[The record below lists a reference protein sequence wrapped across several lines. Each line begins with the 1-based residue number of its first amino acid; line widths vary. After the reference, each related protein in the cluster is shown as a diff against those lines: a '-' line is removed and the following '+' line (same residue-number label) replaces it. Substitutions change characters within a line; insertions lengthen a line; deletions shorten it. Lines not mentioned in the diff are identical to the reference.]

1 MKKSTQMKL
10 LLLTILIVVGNW
22 ISPVVSKDA
31 ALETVSKHGQLS
43 VDGVNLVNQYG
54 ERVQL
59 KGMSLFWSVWMPY
72 YYNKTTVDGIKEY
85 CHSNIVRPVMA
96 IDTKDGGYLTDPDY
110 EEALVYA
117 VIDAAIEDDIYVL
130 VDWQDMEAEK
140 HLEQSL
146 YFFDRLSKKYG
157 SYPNIIYEPYNEP
170 ITLEWSNVVKPYHE
184 AVIKTIRAN
193 DPDNLIVVGTPQ
205 WSQLLDLAA
214 ADPILNQTNI
224 MYSLHF
230 YAGTHQQSERDIAKA
245 AIDAGLP
252 VFVSEYGT
260 VNADASLPVNVSEAL
275 LWYEFMEE
283 RGMSY
288 VNYAV
293 SDKDEGA
300 AALIPGTPPEKVCRE
315 EYLTESGKI
324 AVEHNKA

>member
-1 MKKSTQMKL
+1 MKL
-10 LLLTILIVVGNW
+10 LLITCLFVVGNW
-22 ISPVVSKDA
+22 IAPVVSKDA
-31 ALETVSKHGQLS
+31 ALETVSKHGKLS
-43 VDGVNLVNQYG
+43 VDGVNLVNQNG

-59 KGMSLFWSVWMPY
+59 KGMSLFWSIWMPY
-72 YYNKTTVDGIKEY
+72 YYNKTTVDAVKAN
-85 CHSNIVRPVMA
+85 CHSNIVRPMLA
-96 IDTKDGGYLTDPDY
+96 IDTKDGGYLTDPDGQ
-110 EEALVYA
+110 EALIYA

-130 VDWQDMEAEK
+130 IDWQDFEAEN

-146 YFFDRLSKKYG
+146 YFFDKLSKTYG

-170 ITLEWSNVVKPYHE
+170 ISLEWSSVVKPYHE

-205 WSQLLDLAA
+205 WSQRLDLAA
-214 ADPILNQTNI
+214 ADPITGFDNI

-230 YAGTHQQSERDIAKA
+230 YAGTHQQWERDITKA
-245 AIDAGLP
+245 AIDGGLP

-260 VNADASLPVNVSEAL
+260 VNADASPPVNVSETL

-288 VNYAV
+288 VNFAV

-300 AALIPGTPPEKVCRE
+300 AAMIPGTPPDKTCAE

-324 AVEHNKA
+324 VVEHNKA